1 MGPML
6 PGRRASD
13 GEAGLA
19 GLGFEDDCAGSG
31 TCPGPWFS
39 WVRRLPLRRRDLV
52 AVLIPRYNPFA
63 LSGRDSSWRRITV
76 PRTVRCDRHT
86 A

>member
-6 PGRRASD
+6 PGRLASD
-13 GEAGLA
+13 GEAGL
-19 GLGFEDDCAGSG
+19 GRVDGCAGSG
-31 TCPGPWFS
+31 PGPWFS

-63 LSGRDSSWRRITV
+63 LSGRDLSWRRITV